1 MFDFAKIFLAMVCAG
16 SAVILFNMGYEF
28 MDTGYGLNPLVAFPG
43 MTVLA
48 DASLI
53 CVQAASDYSDY
64 LVEQL
69 CNREEEEIH

>member
-43 MTVLA
+43 MTVLLFMPLWLETW
-48 DASLI
+48 ST
-53 CVQAASDYSDY
+53 
-64 LVEQL
+64 
-69 CNREEEEIH
+69 RK